1 MDSGEKLQANEKR
14 DSGFLG
20 RGLLFVIYFNLCL
33 RPLAS
38 LLSQSL
44 SKSVAY
50 GLAVALLSLGGYPIY
65 RWRSHSL
72 PPPWLRRWTFLKW
85 FLFCMGMGVAA
96 YLLDR
101 YLPLNGN

>member
-1 MDSGEKLQANEKR
+1 MDSGEKVQANEKR

-20 RGLLFVIYFNLCL
+20 RGLLFIIYFSFCHRL
-33 RPLAS
+33 LAS

-50 GLAVALLSLGGYPIY
+50 GLAVALVSLGGYPIY
-65 RWRSHSL
+65 YWKSRSP

-85 FLFCMGMGVAA
+85 FLFCVGMGVAA

-101 YLPLNGN
+101 FLPLDGN